1 MLTSSQRESQRLT
14 EPKLNNKPYSRVSYD
29 TVGYYLETLT
39 MEYFMSILPLRDGST
54 GFRFQVFGVQGLFHR
69 RAFKKLWN
77 IGSGET
83 CNKINFG
90 KNVLYIQKSKPS
102 RHFARFAG

>member
-1 MLTSSQRESQRLT
+1 
-14 EPKLNNKPYSRVSYD
+14 
-29 TVGYYLETLT
+29 

-54 GFRFQVFGVQGLFHR
+54 GFRFQVFGVQGLFRR

-102 RHFARFAG
+102 RYFARFAG